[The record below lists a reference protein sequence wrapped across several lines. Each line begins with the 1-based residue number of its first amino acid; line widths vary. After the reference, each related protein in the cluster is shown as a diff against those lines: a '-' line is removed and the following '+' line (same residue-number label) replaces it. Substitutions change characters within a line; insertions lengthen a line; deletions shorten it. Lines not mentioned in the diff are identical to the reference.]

1 MNKIIYLDKAGTY
14 GNIPKPILTS
24 ILSYLNG
31 MCGNASSLYSIGN
44 KALSEV
50 NKATDLI
57 KRTTNAKEVYYTSG
71 SSESNNWVI
80 NNFRHS
86 TIISST
92 IEHPSILNT
101 LKYYAQE
108 YCLNYKLIGVDNK
121 GIIKKD
127 ELEKALSEGAGLCTI
142 IGVNNE
148 LGIIQNI
155 NAIYDLCHKYNCKLH
170 TDLTQ
175 AFSHID
181 ISKLKYDYASLSAH
195 KFGGLQGVGT
205 LLCNSPI
212 NSFIIGGHQQG
223 SMRGGTYNLPGII
236 SMGKASELYNYSPE
250 KDK

>member
-1 MNKIIYLDKAGTY
+1 MQKKYIIPVVVQKAIIGL
-14 GNIPKPILTS
+14 LT
-24 ILSYLNG
+24 IFAIVQLSQAQL
-31 MCGNASSLYSIGN
+31 
-44 KALSEV
+44 
-50 NKATDLI
+50 
-57 KRTTNAKEVYYTSG
+57 
-71 SSESNNWVI
+71 
-80 NNFRHS
+80 
-86 TIISST
+86 
-92 IEHPSILNT
+92 EHPSILNT

-205 LLCNSPI
+205 LLCNSPTILLLLEDISKALCVVAHIIFPESSQWAKLQNSTTTLLKKTSVVEKSRI
-212 NSFIIGGHQQG
+212 NSIMLSH
-223 SMRGGTYNLPGII
+223 
-236 SMGKASELYNYSPE
+236 K
-250 KDK
+250 